1 MTHREGGGSMKGL
14 ASALLVIAALSVVI
28 GIISRLTLQPM
39 VGGVEAQAFLQFAQT
54 LFLAVIAL
62 SVMKK

>member
-1 MTHREGGGSMKGL
+1 MKGL
-14 ASALLVIAALSVVI
+14 ANALLVIASLSVVA

-39 VGGVEAQAFLQFAQT
+39 IGGLEAQAFLQFAQT
-54 LFLAVIAL
+54 LLLAVIAL

>member
-1 MTHREGGGSMKGL
+1 MKGL
-14 ASALLVIAALSVVI
+14 ANALLVVAALCIVI

-39 VGGVEAQAFLQFAQT
+39 IGGIEAQAFVQFSQT
-54 LFLAVIAL
+54 LLLAVIAL

>member
-1 MTHREGGGSMKGL
+1 MKGL
-14 ASALLVIAALSVVI
+14 ANAFLVIAALSIVV

-39 VGGVEAQAFLQFAQT
+39 IGGIEAQAFIQFSQT
-54 LFLAVIAL
+54 LLLAVIAL